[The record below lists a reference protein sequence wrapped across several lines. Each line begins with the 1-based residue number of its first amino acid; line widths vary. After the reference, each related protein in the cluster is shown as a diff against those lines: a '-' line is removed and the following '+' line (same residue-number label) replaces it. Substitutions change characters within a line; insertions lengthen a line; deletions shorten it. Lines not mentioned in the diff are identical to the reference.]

1 MFVAVNVGV
10 YHFCLTASRDYF
22 CQESVK
28 GSGLVSTGSFR
39 QAQRAVSFYPH
50 PELVEGCISRFTRT
64 LSLSKGAISPKSQS
78 VMAPQVALITPT
90 VTGIG
95 DKKGF
100 VSTF

>member
-39 QAQRAVSFYPH
+39 QARFDRLNERFP
-50 PELVEGCISRFTRT
+50 FTRT
-64 LSLSKGAISPKSQS
+64 LSLSKGASLVLP
-78 VMAPQVALITPT
+78 AP
-90 VTGIG
+90 
-95 DKKGF
+95 
-100 VSTF
+100 